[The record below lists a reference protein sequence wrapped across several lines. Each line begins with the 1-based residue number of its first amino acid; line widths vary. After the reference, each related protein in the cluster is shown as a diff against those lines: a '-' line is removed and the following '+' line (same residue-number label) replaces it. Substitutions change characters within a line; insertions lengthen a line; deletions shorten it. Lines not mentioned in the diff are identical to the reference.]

1 MRFFVCFYLLQL
13 FNRLLLQF
21 IDLKLDFLFLS
32 LISNLYFLGSLQF
45 LLVQKFTHL
54 LHVFEEPVI

>member
-32 LISNLYFLGSLQF
+32 LISNLYFLGRLQF